1 MSKFIF
7 GTAPVRCIGMRR
19 VQGVK
24 TEAERSIFK
33 YVTEAECRNEH
44 SHLHMM
50 TRRLF
55 SMILY
60 SDVFV
65 EEEEVPKM
73 KLSNLLLGSSFRHKK
88 AETATDITM
97 AANSIRA

>member
-24 TEAERSIFK
+24 TEAERSAK
-33 YVTEAECRNEH
+33 YVTEAECRKEH

-65 EEEEVPKM
+65 EEEELPKM
-73 KLSNLLLGSSFRHKK
+73 KLSNLLLGSSFRHMK

-97 AANSIRA
+97 AANIIRA